1 MLKQGICMGGK
12 VVKKGRSN
20 TAKGH
25 MRSKHREPKCLG
37 AVAPKAME
45 ELESQQQLMAND

>member
-1 MLKQGICMGGK
+1 MEDVLKQGICMGEK
-12 VVKKGRSN
+12 VERSN

-37 AVAPKAME
+37 ADAPKAME